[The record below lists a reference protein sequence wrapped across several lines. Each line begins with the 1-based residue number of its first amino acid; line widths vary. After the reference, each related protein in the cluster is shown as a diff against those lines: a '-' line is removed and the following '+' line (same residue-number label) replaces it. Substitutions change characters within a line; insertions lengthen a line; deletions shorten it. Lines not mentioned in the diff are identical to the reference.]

1 MDNNRFSN
9 YRERC
14 GIASIPLMQVRHKS
28 VVVYPE
34 YVAGKRSRPTHLEKP
49 DFKEKKAYS
58 GRVTAGVKKRITKA
72 INVLLQVSKATWKQN
87 PATGYIQYH
96 RISFITLKITGAENI
111 TAREAY
117 DNCMNH
123 FLDWLTRTAGVKLYV
138 WKVELTRAGQIH
150 YHITC
155 PDMISHIE
163 IRQKWNSYLRK
174 AGYLE
179 SYAKQYGHYN
189 ANSTDIHSVNDIENL
204 SSYIIKALCE
214 SIENAEKIKK
224 TRGATRQINIG
235 AEMAKDVQNDEE
247 TEGKIWGCSEVLA
260 AAHYVAFHMAT
271 RHYDYIQH
279 LEKEGKVKRFDDETG
294 YWAVFHFSDGSPP
307 DILSK
312 IENNYITEHLEWQI
326 AKPSKSAPV
335 EAFDKWAKEMP
346 ILNYKN

>member
-34 YVAGKRSRPTHLEKP
+34 YVGRRSRPTHLEKP
-49 DFKEKKAYS
+49 DFKQKKAYS
-58 GRVTAGVKKRITKA
+58 GKVTAGVKKRITKA
-72 INVLLQVSKATWKQN
+72 INVLLQVSKASWKQN

-96 RISFITLKITGAENI
+96 RISFITLKITGDNI

-155 PDMISHIE
+155 PNMISHVE

-174 AGYLE
+174 AGYLDD
-179 SYAKQYGHYN
+179 YAAQYGHYN

-204 SSYIIKALCE
+204 SSYIVKALCE
-214 SIENAEKIKK
+214 SIEKAEQIKK
-224 TRGATRQINIG
+224 TRGSVKQMNIG

-247 TEGKIWGCSEVLA
+247 TDGKIWGCSEVLA

-271 RHYDYIQH
+271 RHYDYILH

-294 YWAVFHFSDGSPP
+294 YWAVFHFADGSPP
-307 DILSK
+307 DILSA
-312 IENNYITEHLEWQI
+312 IENVYIEQHLNWQLS
-326 AKPSKSAPV
+326 KPSKSSQV
-335 EAFDKWAKEMP
+335 DDFEVWAKQMP
-346 ILNYKN
+346 VLNYKN